1 MKSLNFRVWFYI
13 FLAFV
18 LFFFLLNSLSGWD
31 LFDAI
36 VRSGIS
42 ALIVDLLFFIFY
54 LFFIKKKDTGK
65 KGNFFDEKDSKK

>member
-1 MKSLNFRVWFYI
+1 
-13 FLAFV
+13 
-18 LFFFLLNSLSGWD
+18 LLNSLSGWD